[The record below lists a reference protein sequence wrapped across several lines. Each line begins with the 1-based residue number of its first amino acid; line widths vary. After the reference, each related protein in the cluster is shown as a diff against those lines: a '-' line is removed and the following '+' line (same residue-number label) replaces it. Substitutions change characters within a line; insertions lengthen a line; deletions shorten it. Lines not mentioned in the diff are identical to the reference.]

1 MFDFQEI
8 VNVDP
13 EIAELIQKEQQR
25 QEDRVEL
32 IASENFVSKAVM
44 AMPNLQTSSRIP
56 VPRLTLLSIRPF

>member
-44 AMPNLQTSSRIP
+44 AAMGSDMVLKKALP
-56 VPRLTLLSIRPF
+56 VR